1 VILSL
6 AVLAAVLGG
15 GLAQYRRHHA
25 APATPVVA
33 PVESRMIGQ
42 PLPALTLPDLDG
54 RMHAL
59 GEYRSRR
66 LLINFWA
73 SWCGP
78 CLQEMPALDDAQRK
92 FGDHGVIVL
101 GIAMDQADHVRA
113 FLRGQPVSYP
123 ILLGNLEAPS
133 TSLQLGDEAEILP
146 FSVLVDDNGHIIATH
161 AGALSP
167 ALLTRWLAPP
177 QGPSLSP
184 HQHTPAQG
192 IPAVLR

>member
-1 VILSL
+1 
-6 AVLAAVLGG
+6 
-15 GLAQYRRHHA
+15 
-25 APATPVVA
+25 
-33 PVESRMIGQ
+33 MIGQ

-113 FLRGQPVSYP
+113 FLAGQPVSYP
-123 ILLGNLEAPS
+123 ILLGSLEAPS

-146 FSVLVDDNGHIIATH
+146 FSVLVDDDGRIIDTH

-167 ALLTRWLAPP
+167 DLLTRWLAPP
-177 QGPSLSP
+177 ER
-184 HQHTPAQG
+184 T
-192 IPAVLR
+192 R